1 MSSRSSSPSLGAWLM
16 SWLMPKRVFDTSTA
30 KAAAN
35 ESDKRAR
42 HVDELGKRIDEVA
55 DWWND
60 DVAANHYA
68 QRIQAAY
75 RAEATG
81 NQNRIEE

>member
-1 MSSRSSSPSLGAWLM
+1 MSSRSSSPSLGAWIM
-16 SWLMPKRVFDTSTA
+16 SWLMPKRVFDTSSA
-30 KAAAN
+30 RAAAN

-60 DVAANHYA
+60 DAKANHYA

-81 NQNRIEE
+81 NQHRIEE

>member
-1 MSSRSSSPSLGAWLM
+1 MSSRSSSPSLGACLM
-16 SWLMPKRVFDTSTA
+16 SWLMPKRVFDTSSA
-30 KAAAN
+30 RAAAN

-55 DWWND
+55 DWWSTD
-60 DVAANHYA
+60 AKANHYA
-68 QRIQAAY
+68 QRIRAAY

-81 NQNRIEE
+81 NQHRIED